1 MSRDKE
7 RYVIA
12 IDGHSSCGKSTL
24 ARQVADA
31 LNVLHVDSG
40 AMYRAA
46 SLFALNNQWIENG
59 NLNKQAFI
67 ANLEALQ
74 ITFDL
79 QDSSHP
85 VLLNG
90 EDVSD
95 RIRSMKVSEWVSE
108 VSSIPELRKKMVEQ
122 QRLMAARQSL
132 VMEGRDIGTVV
143 FPDAEVKIFLTART
157 EVRAKRRFDE
167 LKNKGQKVVYKKVL
181 ENVIK
186 RDETDSSRKSSPL
199 RKASDAILLDNSD
212 LNLEQQLKRALKII
226 EKRLYASRN

>member
-132 VMEGRDIGTVV
+132 VME
-143 FPDAEVKIFLTART
+143 
-157 EVRAKRRFDE
+157 
-167 LKNKGQKVVYKKVL
+167 
-181 ENVIK
+181 
-186 RDETDSSRKSSPL
+186 
-199 RKASDAILLDNSD
+199 
-212 LNLEQQLKRALKII
+212 
-226 EKRLYASRN
+226 